1 MNVTNIMA
9 LIIAIITCFFG
20 YKLNKG
26 LIAILGL
33 ILGFLLGINY
43 LPNIIDNQTI
53 VYIISAI
60 IAIIS
65 GLISYKLY
73 LVGIFF
79 LCAVATYILCENIG
93 LTGNMQTIIG
103 LTAGI
108 IAGILGV
115 KFTRPLMIISTSLSG
130 GSVMVKTLF
139 SLLNFQ
145 NNILI
150 FIISLIFAILGMTYQ
165 FNQKDQN

>member
-20 YKLNKG
+20 YKLNKV

-33 ILGFLLGINY
+33 ILGFLLGITY

-130 GSVMVKTLF
+130 GSVMAKTLF